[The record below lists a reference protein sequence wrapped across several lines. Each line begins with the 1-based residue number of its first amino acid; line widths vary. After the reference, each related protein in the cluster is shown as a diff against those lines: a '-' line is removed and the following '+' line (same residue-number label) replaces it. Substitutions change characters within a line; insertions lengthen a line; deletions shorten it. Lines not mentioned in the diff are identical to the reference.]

1 MHKRNAAF
9 RIVKRSEY
17 SVQRMILYYIIAI
30 LLAFG
35 IGGILLAALK
45 VDVIRFYKEMLTIG
59 MLDNA
64 YPYRSVE
71 GLIKVFVPLVLVSLA
86 LSLAYRM
93 KFWNVGGE
101 GQFIVG
107 ALGAAWVAMLFGERL
122 STPVMLLLMILAGGL
137 FAGLFGVFTAVLKV
151 RFGTNETLLTLM
163 CNYIALYVLKYF
175 GETKTGWNLFLSKD
189 SARPKFEKIPPNA
202 FMPTIQMGR
211 FSLNISLLLAIVFT
225 VFMIFYLNKS
235 KQGYEISV
243 VGDSVNTAK
252 YAGMKVGRIIIRTV
266 FLSAMVIGVA
276 GACHVSTSHTLST
289 SITNNVGWTGV
300 IVAWLAKLNPIGILV
315 TSFLISVLQYGT
327 SVANANFTAVD
338 ANFANLLQGIILF
351 IILAVDFLLKFK
363 IVRTGKTNNNK
374 EVA

>member
-1 MHKRNAAF
+1 M
-9 RIVKRSEY
+9 
-17 SVQRMILYYIIAI
+17 
-30 LLAFG
+30 
-35 IGGILLAALK
+35 
-45 VDVIRFYKEMLTIG
+45 
-59 MLDNA
+59 
-64 YPYRSVE
+64 
-71 GLIKVFVPLVLVSLA
+71 
-86 LSLAYRM
+86 
-93 KFWNVGGE
+93 
-101 GQFIVG
+101 
-107 ALGAAWVAMLFGERL
+107 
-122 STPVMLLLMILAGGL
+122 
-137 FAGLFGVFTAVLKV
+137 
-151 RFGTNETLLTLM
+151 
-163 CNYIALYVLKYF
+163 
-175 GETKTGWNLFLSKD
+175 
-189 SARPKFEKIPPNA
+189 
-202 FMPTIQMGR
+202 
-211 FSLNISLLLAIVFT
+211 
-225 VFMIFYLNKS
+225 
-235 KQGYEISV
+235 

>member
-1 MHKRNAAF
+1 MSKINGGF
-9 RIVKRSEY
+9 RIVKRSEQ
-17 SVQRMILYYIIAI
+17 SIKRMIIYYIIAI
-30 LLAFG
+30 LLAFV
-35 IGGILLAALK
+35 IGGILLAILK
-45 VDVIRFYKEMLTIG
+45 VDVFKFYKEMVTIG
-59 MLDNA
+59 TLDNA

-71 GLIKVFVPLVLVSLA
+71 GLIKVFVPLLFVSLA

-101 GQFIVG
+101 GQFIIG
-107 ALGAAWVAMLFGERL
+107 SLGAAWMAMLFGNKL
-122 STPVMLLLMILAGGL
+122 PTPVILILMLVVGGL
-137 FAGLFGVFTAVLKV
+137 MAGLFGVVTAVLKV
-151 RFGTNETLLTLM
+151 KFGTNETLLTLM
-163 CNYIALYVLKYF
+163 FNYIALYVLKYF
-175 GETKTGWNLFLSKD
+175 GETKTGWNLFLSED
-189 SARPKFEKIPPNA
+189 SARPKFEKIPQNA
-202 FMPTIQMGR
+202 FMPVIKMGK
-211 FSLNISLLLAIVFT
+211 FSLNISLLLAIAFT

-252 YAGMKVGRIIIRTV
+252 YAGMKVGKIIIRTV
-266 FLSAMVIGVA
+266 FISAMVVGVA

-338 ANFANLLQGIILF
+338 SNFADLLQGIILF
-351 IILAVDFLLKFK
+351 IILAADFMLKFK
-363 IVRTGKTNNNK
+363 IVHNKKNNDDK